1 MTSAHSARIPHQGET
16 ELLTGNKA
24 AAYGALISKVRCAPF
39 FPITPQTEIMEA
51 FAEWKASGVFT
62 GEYREMESEHSVLS
76 AAIGS
81 ALVGQRTFTG
91 SSSQGLM
98 LLFEMLPIASG
109 NRLPIVMANVSR
121 GLSAPVTLWS
131 DHNDFLMTRD
141 TGTITFV
148 SETNQEILDSI
159 VIAFRVSE
167 DRRVL
172 LPSMVNMDGFTHSF
186 TREPVHIPSEEQI
199 AGFLPE
205 LKRERMIDTSDPRSF
220 GLPVMAEYMTF
231 RQQVHKAMGN
241 AMEVIGEAHRDFA
254 RITGRTYDVIDPFRM
269 EGAKV
274 AIVGMGANASIM
286 KVAVNEMRSKG
297 VPVGMVR
304 PRLIRPFPYERL
316 AAALEGVE
324 RVAVIDQNL
333 SPGAGGI
340 LHLEVCKALRQS
352 KIEVVN
358 NYIAGLGGHPF
369 SPKDAA
375 DVVDDLRK
383 SQRDG
388 MKWVV

>member
-1 MTSAHSARIPHQGET
+1 
-16 ELLTGNKA
+16 
-24 AAYGALISKVRCAPF
+24 
-39 FPITPQTEIMEA
+39 
-51 FAEWKASGVFT
+51 
-62 GEYREMESEHSVLS
+62 
-76 AAIGS
+76 
-81 ALVGQRTFTG
+81 
-91 SSSQGLM
+91 
-98 LLFEMLPIASG
+98 
-109 NRLPIVMANVSR
+109 LPIVMANVSR

-141 TGTITFV
+141 TGTIITV

-159 VIAFRVSE
+159 VMAFRVAE

-186 TREPVHIPSEEQI
+186 TREPVHILSEEQI
-199 AGFLPE
+199 GSFLPE
-205 LKRERMIDTSDPRSF
+205 LRRERMIDTEHPRSF
-220 GLPVMAEYMTF
+220 GLPVMAEYMSF
-231 RQQVHKAMGN
+231 RQQVHKAMAN

-254 RITGRTYDVIDPFRM
+254 RVTGRSYDVIDPFHM
-269 EGAKV
+269 EGATY
-274 AIVGMGANASIM
+274 AIVGIGANASIM
-286 KVAVNEMRSKG
+286 KTAVNEMRSKG

-304 PRLIRPFPYERL
+304 LRLVRPFPYERL
-316 AAALEGVE
+316 ASALKGVE

-340 LHLEVCKALRQS
+340 LHLEVCKALRQTPVD
-352 KIEVVN
+352 IVN

-375 DVVDDLRK
+375 DVIEDLKK

>member
-1 MTSAHSARIPHQGET
+1 MTSTTNAKVPHQGET

-39 FPITPQTEIMEA
+39 FPITQQTEIMEA
-51 FAEWKASGVFT
+51 FAEWKASGVYT
-62 GEYREMESEHSVLS
+62 GEYRELESEHSVLS

-141 TGTITFV
+141 TGTIITV

-159 VIAFRVSE
+159 VMAFRVAE

-186 TREPVHIPSEEQI
+186 TREPVHILSEEQI
-199 AGFLPE
+199 GSFLPE
-205 LKRERMIDTSDPRSF
+205 LRRERMIDTENPRSF
-220 GLPVMAEYMTF
+220 GLPVMAEYMSF
-231 RQQVHKAMGN
+231 RQQVHKAMAN

-254 RITGRTYDVIDPFRM
+254 RVTGRSYDVIDPFHM
-269 EGAKV
+269 EGATY
-274 AIVGMGANASIM
+274 AIVGIGANASIM
-286 KVAVNEMRSKG
+286 
-297 VPVGMVR
+297 
-304 PRLIRPFPYERL
+304 
-316 AAALEGVE
+316 
-324 RVAVIDQNL
+324 
-333 SPGAGGI
+333 
-340 LHLEVCKALRQS
+340 
-352 KIEVVN
+352 
-358 NYIAGLGGHPF
+358 
-369 SPKDAA
+369 
-375 DVVDDLRK
+375 
-383 SQRDG
+383 
-388 MKWVV
+388 

>member
-1 MTSAHSARIPHQGET
+1 MTSTTNAKVPHQGET

-51 FAEWKASGVFT
+51 FAEWKASGVYT
-62 GEYREMESEHSVLS
+62 GEYRELESEHSVLS

-141 TGTITFV
+141 TGTIITV

-159 VIAFRVSE
+159 VMAFRVAE

-186 TREPVHIPSEEQI
+186 TREPVHILSEEQI
-199 AGFLPE
+199 GSFLPE
-205 LKRERMIDTSDPRSF
+205 LRRERMIDTEHPRSF
-220 GLPVMAEYMTF
+220 GLPVMAEYMSF
-231 RQQVHKAMGN
+231 RQQVHKAMAN

-254 RITGRTYDVIDPFRM
+254 RVTGRSYDVIDPFHM
-269 EGAKV
+269 EGATY
-274 AIVGMGANASIM
+274 AIVGIGANASIM
-286 KVAVNEMRSKG
+286 KTAVNEMRSKG

-304 PRLIRPFPYERL
+304 LRLVRPFPYERL
-316 AAALEGVE
+316 ASALKGVE

-340 LHLEVCKALRQS
+340 LHLEVCKALRQCPVE
-352 KIEVVN
+352 IVN

-369 SPKDAA
+369 SPKDVS
-375 DVVDDLRK
+375 DIIEDLKK